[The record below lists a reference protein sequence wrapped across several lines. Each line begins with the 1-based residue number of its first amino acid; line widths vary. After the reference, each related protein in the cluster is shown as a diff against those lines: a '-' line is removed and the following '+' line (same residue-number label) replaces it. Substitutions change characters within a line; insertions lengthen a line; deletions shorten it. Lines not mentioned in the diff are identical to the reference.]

1 MEFNFSDKT
10 VFISGGTKGIGKTI
24 VEYFINLGANV
35 ITFGRSEVNNKNI
48 LNPKFTFLKIDLSVE
63 SSINKISNEI
73 DSLDKIDICI
83 NCAGINI
90 VNNFIDSSID
100 EFDKVFLINF
110 TRHYQILQLVV
121 KKMSV
126 NNYGY
131 ILNIGSI
138 WSKFTRKGRVN
149 YSISKSALDSLTRSL
164 ALELSEFN
172 ILVNTLSPGFTE
184 TELTFNTNT
193 KKEIDQICKSIPMK
207 RMAKTNEIAE
217 FAIFLCSDYNKYI
230 NGQNIIIDGGYTSI

>member
-63 SSINKISNEI
+63 NSINKISNEI

-90 VNNFIDSSID
+90 VNDFIDSSID
-100 EFDKVFLINF
+100 EFEKVFTINF
-110 TRHYQILQLVV
+110 TRHYEILQIIA
-121 KKMSV
+121 KKMSIE
-126 NNYGY
+126 NYGY

-184 TELTFNTNT
+184 TELTFNTNS
-193 KKEIDQICKSIPMK
+193 KKDIDQICESIPLG

-217 FAIFLCSDYNKYI
+217 FAIFLCSDFNKYI

>member
-1 MEFNFSDKT
+1 MEFNFNNKT
-10 VFISGGTKGIGKTI
+10 VFISGGTKGIGKKIT
-24 VEYFINLGANV
+24 EYFLDLGANV
-35 ITFGRSEVNNKNI
+35 VTFGRSEVDNNTV
-48 LNPKFTFLKIDLSVE
+48 LNTNFTFYKLDLSVK
-63 SSINKISNEI
+63 SSVNKIISKI

-90 VNNFIDSSID
+90 VNDFIDSSID
-100 EFDKVFLINF
+100 EFEKVFTINF
-110 TRHYQILQLVV
+110 TRHYEILQIIA
-121 KKMSV
+121 KKMSIE
-126 NNYGY
+126 NYGY

-164 ALELSEFN
+164 ALELSQFN

-184 TELTFNTNT
+184 TELTFNTNS
-193 KKEIDQICKSIPMK
+193 KKDIDQICESIPLG

-217 FAIFLCSDYNKYI
+217 FAIFLCSDFNKYI